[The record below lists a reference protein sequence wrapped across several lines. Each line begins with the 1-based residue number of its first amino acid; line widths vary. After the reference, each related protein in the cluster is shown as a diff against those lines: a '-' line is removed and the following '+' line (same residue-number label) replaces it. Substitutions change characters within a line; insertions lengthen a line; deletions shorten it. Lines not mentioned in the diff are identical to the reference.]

1 MQNLYTELFHKLWD
15 DYVAITPDA
24 LKVHNEFSSLSS
36 NPIVNDHIALR
47 TFNDGLINLK
57 HIGKFLAQ
65 HGYAEAGEYHF
76 EEKKLY
82 AKHFA
87 HQSDAMAPKVFVS
100 ELLLEEFS
108 AELQM
113 FCRGLIA
120 QANWQISQEGLQI
133 PNRHWGK
140 ISRNA
145 YERLLEES
153 EYAAWLAAFG
163 LRANHFTVSINHLES
178 LKDIES
184 VNQFVKTAGFKL
196 NTSGSEI
203 KGSQKV
209 GLKQSSTMANSLDWA
224 FEDGNYPIRS
234 CFYEFAERFP
244 MANGELYQ
252 GFVAASADKIFESTN
267 VAA

>member
-1 MQNLYTELFHKLWD
+1 MKQFFESLWN
-15 DYVAITPDA
+15 DYVSITPDA
-24 LKVHNEFSSLSS
+24 LAIHNKFKQLGDTE
-36 NPIVNDHIALR
+36 IVNDHVAFR
-47 TFNDGLINLK
+47 TFNDGLISLK
-57 HIGKFLAQ
+57 HIGAYLEQ
-65 HGYAEAGEYHF
+65 LGYQEAGEYHF

-87 HQSDAMAPKVFVS
+87 HKTEQDAPKIFVS

-108 AELQM
+108 PELQM

-120 QANWQISQEGLQI
+120 EANWNIGKNGLQI
-133 PNRHWGK
+133 PSRPWGK
-140 ISRNA
+140 ISRTA
-145 YERLLEES
+145 YQKLLEES
-153 EYAAWLAAFG
+153 EYAAWLAVFG

-178 LKDIES
+178 LGNIET
-184 VNQFVKTAGFKL
+184 VNQYLKESGFEL
-196 NTSGSEI
+196 NTSGGEI
-203 KGSQKV
+203 KGNEEV
-209 GLKQSSTMANSLDWA
+209 CLKQSSTMANTVNWE

-244 MANGELYQ
+244 MQNGELYQ

>member
-1 MQNLYTELFHKLWD
+1 MDNLFANLWS
-15 DYVAITPDA
+15 DYVSITPDA
-24 LKVHNEFSSLSS
+24 LKIHNKFSSLS
-36 NPIVNDHIALR
+36 NKPVVNDHIALR
-47 TFNDGLINLK
+47 TFNDGLVSLK
-57 HIGKFLAQ
+57 HIGNFLAK
-65 HGYAEAGEYHF
+65 HGYKEAGEYHF

-87 HQSDAMAPKVFVS
+87 HKTDQKAPKIFVS

-108 AELQM
+108 PELQM

-120 QANWQISQEGLQI
+120 QANWDISTNGLQL
-133 PNRHWGK
+133 PKRHWGK
-140 ISRNA
+140 ISRSA

-178 LKDIES
+178 LKDIET
-184 VNQFVKTAGFKL
+184 VNQFVKDAGFQL

-203 KGSQKV
+203 KGSKEV
-209 GLKQSSTMANSLDWA
+209 CLKQSSTMANLVDWQ
-224 FEDGNYPIRS
+224 FEDGIYPIRS
-234 CFYEFAERFP
+234 CFYEFAERFE
-244 MANGELYQ
+244 MENGELYQ